1 MHRPMN
7 AARPGR
13 PQGLATLLWRL
24 RTAPAFEPLP
34 PTHADEAYRE
44 GQPGGG
50 VPPLADVYVPGGGA
64 TAGQPS
70 VVIVH
75 GGGFLIGSRRM
86 KPVLFLATRL
96 VEAGFLV
103 ATFDYRLIFRGGRL
117 DEALEDVAAM
127 LDWWRGPCAERFG
140 HDADRISLLGMSA
153 GATLTS
159 LHAGVD
165 PGLHRVVT
173 CFGLQDF
180 AWMGGPG
187 ARLVRRLLLRS
198 GDPAAWRARSPVER
212 CMTETPVMILHGA
225 ADGFVDPTHSK
236 RLAAAREAR
245 GLPTQLA
252 LYDGAPH
259 GFFMESD
266 QPAAVQATED
276 ILTFLRG

>member
-1 MHRPMN
+1 ME

-24 RTAPAFEPLP
+24 STASAFEPMA
-34 PTHADEAYRE
+34 PTHVGEPYRDS
-44 GQPGGG
+44 PAGGG
-50 VPPLADVYVPGGGA
+50 VAPLADVYLPTVTTESA
-64 TAGQPS
+64 AVPS

-96 VEAGFLV
+96 AEAGFVV

-117 DEALEDVAAM
+117 DESLEDVAAM
-127 LDWWRGPCAERFG
+127 LAWWRGSCASRFAL
-140 HDADRISLLGMSA
+140 DVERISLLGLSA

-159 LHAGVD
+159 LHASVD
-165 PGLHRVVT
+165 PGLHRVVS

-180 AWMGGPG
+180 SWMGGPG

-198 GDPAAWRARSPVER
+198 GDPAAWKARSPVER
-212 CMTETPVMILHGA
+212 CMTETPVMLLHGE
-225 ADGFVDPTHSK
+225 ADGFVDPEHSR

-245 GLPTQLA
+245 GLPTRLA
-252 LYDGAPH
+252 LYEGAPH

-266 QPAAVQATED
+266 QPAALQATDD
-276 ILTFLRG
+276 IITFLRS